1 MFEDL
6 PQWMQTF
13 LLIIPSTFMALFH
26 VVNPIG
32 SGVLFLGLTPNTPNN
47 VRRKM
52 ARKIAFNSGMILMF
66 TILAGIYIMK
76 LFGITIPIVQMCGG
90 TMILTMGW
98 QSLQQDESVNESD
111 KKKYLSSQIN
121 ESDHTNKV
129 FYPYTFPFT
138 IGPGSI
144 AVALTISA
152 EALGGKTHE
161 YIIHYSASA
170 IAILLIMLS
179 IYICFSSANFFVSK
193 ASEQARRVIMKI
205 LSFVLLCIGGQIIMN
220 GVTQFIKT
228 FM

>member
-1 MFEDL
+1 MFENL
-6 PQWMQTF
+6 PPLLQTF

-32 SGVLFLGLTPNTPNN
+32 SGVLFLSLTPNTPNAL
-47 VRRKM
+47 RRKM
-52 ARKIAFNSGMILMF
+52 ARKIAFNSGIILMF
-66 TILAGIYIMK
+66 TVVVGVFIMK

-98 QSLQQDESVNESD
+98 QSLQQDDSVNESD
-111 KKKYLSSQIN
+111 KKKYLSDQIN
-121 ESDHTNKV
+121 EEDHENKV

-138 IGPGSI
+138 VGPGSI

-152 EALGGKTHE
+152 EALGGETHE
-161 YIIHYSASA
+161 YIMHYSASA

-179 IYICFSSANFFVSK
+179 IYLCYSSANFFVSK

-220 GVTQFIKT
+220 GVTQFVKT

>member
-1 MFEDL
+1 MFENL
-6 PQWMQTF
+6 PPLLQTF

-32 SGVLFLGLTPNTPNN
+32 SGVLFLGLTPNTPNAL
-47 VRRKM
+47 RKQM
-52 ARKIAFNSGMILMF
+52 ARKIAFNSGIILMF
-66 TILAGIYIMK
+66 TVVVGIFIMK

-98 QSLQQDESVNESD
+98 RSLQQDDSVNESD
-111 KKKYLSSQIN
+111 KKKYLSDQIN
-121 ESDHTNKV
+121 VEDHTNKV

-138 IGPGSI
+138 VGPGSI

-152 EALGGKTHE
+152 EGLGGKTHE
-161 YIIHYSASA
+161 YIMHYTASA
-170 IAILLIMLS
+170 IAIVLIMLS
-179 IYICFSSANFFVSK
+179 IYICFSSADYFVSK

-220 GVTQFIKT
+220 GVTEFVKT